1 MHLII
6 LISYYICAILTK
18 IGHVSVGPD
27 YFPKI
32 MGIVNTSPESFYK
45 KSIKLNTD
53 EIQDTVLEM
62 QYSGADIID
71 IGGMSTAP
79 YLNTTIPIDVE
90 IERLS
95 KAISAIRQI
104 SKIPISIDTVRA
116 DVLRAMLKYEIDAVN
131 DVTGL
136 KYDKKMSQVVSESE
150 IPVLIGAYKNS
161 NSKENNLGSS
171 KVLQRGDIND
181 TINILDESIGIAKN
195 HRIDKEKMIIDPSI
209 GFFRKH
215 GNNPFYSKIDGLEWY
230 IRDLDI
236 LSNISLLRSF
246 DIPICISVS
255 RKSFIGSI
263 LDLGMDERLIPSLIA
278 EIHCI
283 QKGVS
288 LIRTHN
294 VKETT
299 MAINVMDILQ

>member
-1 MHLII
+1 
-6 LISYYICAILTK
+6 
-18 IGHVSVGPD
+18 
-27 YFPKI
+27 
-32 MGIVNTSPESFYK
+32 
-45 KSIKLNTD
+45 
-53 EIQDTVLEM
+53 
-62 QYSGADIID
+62 
-71 IGGMSTAP
+71 
-79 YLNTTIPIDVE
+79 
-90 IERLS
+90 
-95 KAISAIRQI
+95 
-104 SKIPISIDTVRA
+104 
-116 DVLRAMLKYEIDAVN
+116 
-131 DVTGL
+131 
-136 KYDKKMSQVVSESE
+136 
-150 IPVLIGAYKNS
+150 
-161 NSKENNLGSS
+161 
-171 KVLQRGDIND
+171 
-181 TINILDESIGIAKN
+181 
-195 HRIDKEKMIIDPSI
+195 I

-263 LDLGMDERLIPSLIA
+263 FDLDTDERLIPSLIA

-299 MAINVMDILQ
+299 MAINMMDILQ